1 MPEQFLNITKKVSR
15 NKINLKLFYLF
26 YKDYICPYRYIYTL
40 KTGEIIE
47 IIFEE
52 NNFPHLLG
60 LHKFKKIA
68 VIDKAEEILVGIC
81 NETITAKSLKQNE
94 NNIFINSLIMDRFMF
109 FPTLQ
114 TILDTSK
121 NFIKFDSTKC
131 IPTNIEADFFIY
143 SEEIKVIVFLAIRE
157 INSKDNKIICCPVS
171 FIVDR
176 VDKFQKN
183 RQKHIDIISLEK
195 EIKVSVEKMCK

>member
-1 MPEQFLNITKKVSR
+1 MPEQFLNTTKKVSK
-15 NKINLKLFYLF
+15 NKINLKLFYSF
-26 YKDYICPYRYIYTL
+26 YRDYICPYRYIYTL
-40 KTGEIIE
+40 ETGEVLE
-47 IIFEE
+47 IKFEK

-60 LHKFKKIA
+60 LHKFKKVA
-68 VIDKAEEILVGIC
+68 SIDKAEEILIGIFE
-81 NETITAKSLKQNE
+81 ETITAQLLKETDNTVF
-94 NNIFINSLIMDRFMF
+94 NVTADRLTY

-121 NFIKFDSTKC
+121 TLIKFDPTKC
-131 IPTNIEADFFIY
+131 IPTKVDADFFIY

-176 VDKFQKN
+176 TDKFQKSK
-183 RQKHIDIISLEK
+183 QKHIKIKTLKK
-195 EIKVSVEKMCK
+195 EDQIP